1 MPGMKTF
8 ATAVLAMLVAPMLAP
23 MAPSIANAQTTPAA
37 SPPATP
43 AASPPATPAA
53 SPPAT
58 EEIGSWTMACT
69 MDRMTD
75 RSACVLRL
83 KAWADPPGEHSPGM
97 ALEIQDRG
105 GRLVP
110 VVTARE
116 LTLEG
121 AGRGLLALTGT
132 AQLRFP
138 PNTFYE
144 MPCGLEGRT
153 LACAPKRADAERAE
167 RELAAATTALV
178 RITGM
183 GGGNAEPVEL
193 RLTGTAQALAR
204 FRQFT
209 PPSPARDDAPGISGR
224 EAMDRLRQLFGR

>member
-1 MPGMKTF
+1 MMAGMKLILAPIAALAASLLAAPGPAGAQP
-8 ATAVLAMLVAPMLAP
+8 ATAPPASAKPAPAVG
-23 MAPSIANAQTTPAA
+23 APAA
-37 SPPATP
+37 
-43 AASPPATPAA
+43 
-53 SPPAT
+53 
-58 EEIGSWTMACT
+58 EEIGSWTLACT

-75 RSACVLRL
+75 RTSCVLRL
-83 KAWADPPGEHSPGM
+83 KAWADPPGERSPGL

-105 GRLVP
+105 GHLVP

-121 AGRGLLALTGT
+121 AGRGLLALTGA

-138 PNTFYE
+138 PSTFHE

-153 LACAPKRADAERAE
+153 LSCAPRRADAERAE
-167 RELAAATTALV
+167 RELASATTVLV
-178 RITGM
+178 RMTGT
-183 GGGNAEPVEL
+183 GGGSAEPVEL

-204 FRQFT
+204 YRQFT
-209 PPSPARDDAPGISGR
+209 PPSPAQDDAPGISGR

>member
-1 MPGMKTF
+1 MMPRMKHF
-8 ATAVLAMLVAPMLAP
+8 ATAAFLLPLLASLPLPA
-23 MAPSIANAQTTPAA
+23 SAQ
-37 SPPATP
+37 PATP
-43 AASPPATPAA
+43 VAPPVA
-53 SPPAT
+53 
-58 EEIGSWTMACT
+58 EDIGSWTLGCT
-69 MDRMTD
+69 VDRMTD
-75 RSACVLRL
+75 RSTCVLRL
-83 KAWADPPGEHSPGM
+83 KQWADPPGEHSPGL

-121 AGRGLLALTGT
+121 AGRGLLALTGA

-138 PNTFYE
+138 PNLFHE

-153 LACAPKRADAERAE
+153 LSCAPRRADAERAE
-167 RELAAATTALV
+167 RELATAGAALV

-183 GGGNAEPVEL
+183 GGGTAEPVEL
-193 RLTGTAQALAR
+193 RLSGTAQALAR
-204 FRQFT
+204 YRQFT
-209 PPSPARDDAPGISGR
+209 LPSPAQDDAPGISGR